1 MMHEIEGARSYAL
14 TADSAAAAKVPE
26 GGDMRKRGACIRGS
40 TCSCPHSMAAA
51 EVPEVGDMRKRGASI
66 SKRSCPHSMAA
77 AGVTQGMLG
86 MRPWLD
92 GLEQA
97 FLALF
102 SRSLIATITH
112 TAFYWQMCNY
122 ALRHVMEDSSLLQ
135 RIA

>member
-66 SKRSCPHSMAA
+66 SRRSRPHSMAA
-77 AGVTQGMLG
+77 AGVTKGMLGYG

-102 SRSLIATITH
+102 SSFLIA
-112 TAFYWQMCNY
+112 
-122 ALRHVMEDSSLLQ
+122 
-135 RIA
+135 